1 MTIVYSYKVNAARV
15 GSQDSLTDVIKQVNF
30 TVTGEDDGAKFSLP
44 TSCELADADPNNFT
58 AFDQLTEAQIIGWVE
73 NLTTTN
79 AIKDHVAMVVE
90 KEKSKLVL
98 ENKRL
103 PWQPVVEAAPMTPT
117 DPAPPTPPTD
127 SV

>member
-1 MTIVYSYKVNAARV
+1 MAIEFSYRVNNAMSA
-15 GSQDSLTDVIKQVNF
+15 SQGNLTDVIKQVNF
-30 TVTGEDDGAKFSLP
+30 TVIGEDDGAKFSLP

-79 AIKDHVAMVVE
+79 AIKDHVAMVME

-103 PWQPVVEAAPMTPT
+103 PWKPVVEAAPMPPT
-117 DPAPPTPPTD
+117 DPAPPTPPTGG
-127 SV
+127 